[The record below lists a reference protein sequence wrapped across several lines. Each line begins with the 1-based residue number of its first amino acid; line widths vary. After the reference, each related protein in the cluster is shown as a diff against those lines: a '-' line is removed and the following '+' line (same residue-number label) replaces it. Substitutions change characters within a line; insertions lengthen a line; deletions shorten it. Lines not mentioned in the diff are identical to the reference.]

1 MGSIRYVSNSA
12 GLEELARGSV
22 AQGLVRTH
30 TEAKRNA
37 AGDGFVTSYQQG
49 ASRFRAIVYPDT
61 FSARGR
67 NARDNILVRVIG

>member
-1 MGSIRYVSNSA
+1 MGSSRYVSNSA

-22 AQGLVRTH
+22 AQELVRTH
-30 TEAKRNA
+30 TEEKRND
-37 AGDGFVTSYQQG
+37 AGEGFETSYRQG
-49 ASRFRAIVYPDT
+49 ASRFRGIVYPDT